1 MFAQGKQMMLNIQEI
16 IGGIFKG
23 IFVRNWISKP
33 RRLGKQTLILAF
45 LIGVA
50 VWTLIKEGITWTM
63 ITDPWAKLEP
73 RQEYILLFLS
83 VLAILWLWWIWFKP
97 KKTYFFPFKN
107 LTHDEN
113 YDGITAGF
121 TDILTKEYQDAE
133 SIREIMDATWGHEF
147 TQPGLQST
155 LSEQKLPRILRQVPV
170 GFKENRFVSM
180 DIGKVGDTTESPVQ
194 LGEIKLWAVSFP
206 LELLRLLLLKL
217 LQQKRISGNIQKHGS
232 VLSIYVQLTGTINS
246 NWHVRSDTLPESAR
260 EGDRLF
266 HELAHHLVYKMV
278 WRIIDTPGD
287 DPQSVRL
294 WVSGFD
300 HFWCYLN
307 SGSIALYELKLAQN
321 DLEKAIELT
330 PKFALAH
337 HHLGLVYNEQALVYN
352 DNKRILAAIEQF
364 DTAID
369 LEPGNAQAHFNLAQ
383 AYSILGML
391 DRSII
396 KCQRAIHFKPGFI
409 AARYK
414 LADLNKEAGEIN
426 FESAKRMKEE
436 LEYETQLKETE
447 RFYDEAVTAY
457 TWIIHKYKSEL
468 KKSRRAL
475 IADEQDRLADEEKLA
490 IETAKAYI
498 KLGNTHE
505 HLADYYQH
513 IQKDRKQVNHY
524 KKARKA
530 FDQALSLDPKN
541 IEAFTG
547 LSRIYFQLNN
557 IEKAM
562 ECLIEAQK
570 IDPESPKIKWDV
582 GRAYLYIWDSLL
594 PLLQEEGE
602 VANELEI
609 KPEDAIN
616 DLMKAIIHME
626 EAYLTDPLNFWILN
640 DLADAH
646 LLLGKIYTT
655 QNRDMA
661 LKEFDDAIALQGK
674 VLVENPLDYK
684 VYEKLATM
692 YGEKQNAGG
701 PHESN
706 QIADAYLDIADT
718 VSNYHSEPDKLC
730 DLLEESDEKK
740 RTYLWVRGWLLVYR
754 WMQDEFSTELRTKGL
769 SCIEKAKY
777 VFSWDNVPGDENDR
791 LLMFLKDELGIAW
804 TENAVIQKFDDGKA
818 IQIKNEEHS
827 SEIIIIDENTA
838 ILNIDDVPMYS
849 MKVRKEHGKKTIYLD
864 MVKEAELTHHHLG
877 IVYLLEEKYDK
888 GIIELEMALLSKLGN
903 TLDLMKI
910 LAESYYQ
917 LRQYDEAIDCLND
930 IILRTEDDLSKQA
943 EALASRAQIYFVT
956 KDYIRALEDCREAAI
971 LQPMYDFP
979 YYIMGLIHMER
990 LEYDLAEKAFQHVIE
1005 LKQQQLLAFSHHEI
1019 ADALRAKGIACDDD
1033 KERKVLLQKA
1043 RHEYQEAIAIY
1054 SDDEMQDKIKA
1065 HVDLAEL
1072 LDEMEQFKEA
1082 GQECDRALAFP
1093 ADLIDPQMH
1102 AKLGYVLVRLKRFLD
1117 AEIEYETAIRS
1128 SEEELKKAVDSK
1140 DTELTSFFA
1149 SILGDACN
1157 NLAYYLYAEM
1167 DMKLEEGLLLIDK
1180 ALDSLKY
1187 MTDNNGIKKKNEA
1200 SYLDT
1205 RAWLHYKAGDYT
1217 NALEDLKRA
1226 LYLTMGTQEERYH
1239 LAMVYEQKMKS
1250 DPDEGERKKAKE
1262 EAKVQWAHVRD
1273 IDLKSKWGKIA
1284 VERLKTPK

>member
-1 MFAQGKQMMLNIQEI
+1 MFAQGKQMMLNIQE
-16 IGGIFKG
+16 F
-23 IFVRNWISKP
+23 F
-33 RRLGKQTLILAF
+33 
-45 LIGVA
+45 IGVA

-107 LTHDEN
+107 LTHNEN

-260 EGDRLF
+260 EEDQLF
-266 HELAHHLVYKMV
+266 HKLAHHLVYKMV

-391 DRSII
+391 DKSII
-396 KCQRAIHFKPGFI
+396 ECQRAIHFKPDFI
-409 AARYK
+409 AARCK
-414 LADLNKEAGEIN
+414 LADLNKEAAEKMKDELSEEIEYTN
-426 FESAKRMKEE
+426 RMKKE
-436 LEYETQLKETE
+436 LEEEPDAYETQLKEIE
-447 RFYDEAVTAY
+447 QFYDEAVAIY
-457 TWIIHKYKSEL
+457 TWIIDKHKREL
-468 KKSRRAL
+468 KKLRCAL
-475 IADEQDRLADEEKLA
+475 IANEQDRLADEEKLS
-490 IETAKAYI
+490 IETANAYI

-505 HLADYYQH
+505 SIADYYQH
-513 IQKDRKQVNHY
+513 IQNDKKQVENY
-524 KKARKA
+524 ENAIKS

-541 IEAFTG
+541 IDAFTG

-557 IEKAM
+557 IEKAIKY
-562 ECLIEAQK
+562 LIEAQQ

-582 GRAYLYIWDSLL
+582 GRAYLYIWDSLHTL
-594 PLLQEEGE
+594 KEEGE
-602 VANELEI
+602 VANEWGI
-609 KPEDAIN
+609 KSEDVIN
-616 DLMKAIIHME
+616 GMMEAIIYME
-626 EAYLTDPLNFWILN
+626 DAYLTDPLNFEILN

-646 LLLGKIYTT
+646 LLLGKLYTT

-661 LKEFDDAIALQGK
+661 LKEFDDAIALQGN
-674 VLVENPLDYK
+674 VLVENPLNHK
-684 VYEKLATM
+684 VYEKLAIM

-701 PHESN
+701 PYDTKTV
-706 QIADAYLDIADT
+706 ADAYETIADT
-718 VSNYHSEPDKLC
+718 VYSYYSDPVKLC
-730 DLLEESDEKK
+730 NLFEEMEDSAGSEEEK
-740 RTYLWVRGWLLVYR
+740 RIYLWVRGWLLVYR

-769 SCIEKAKY
+769 SCIEKATTGLY
-777 VFSWDNVPGDENDR
+777 VFTWDNVPGDEDDR

-804 TENAVIQKFDDGKA
+804 MENAVIQKSDDGKA
-818 IQIKNEEHS
+818 IQIQNAKHS
-827 SEIIIIDENTA
+827 AEIFIGENAA

-849 MKVRKEHGKKTIYLD
+849 MKVRKEHGKRNIYLD
-864 MVKEAELTHHHLG
+864 MFKEAELTHHHLG

-888 GIIELEMALLSKLGN
+888 GIIELEMAGLSKLGN
-903 TLDLMKI
+903 TLDLMKK

-917 LRQYDEAIDCLND
+917 LGQYDEAIGCLND
-930 IILRTEDDLSKQA
+930 IILRTEGDLSKQA

-956 KDYIRALEDCREAAI
+956 KDSRALEDCREAAI

-1043 RHEYQEAIAIY
+1043 RYKYQEAIAIY
-1054 SDDEMQDKIKA
+1054 SDDEMQDKIRA
-1065 HVDLAEL
+1065 HVNLAEL

-1102 AKLGYVLVRLKRFLD
+1102 AKLGYVLSQLKRFLD
-1117 AEIEYETAIRS
+1117 AETEYETAIRL
-1128 SEEELKKAVDSK
+1128 SEEELKKAVDLK
-1140 DTELTSFFA
+1140 DTELTSLFA
-1149 SILGDACN
+1149 GILADACN
-1157 NLAYYLYAEM
+1157 NLAYHLYAEM
-1167 DMKLEEGLLLIDK
+1167 DMKLEKGLRLIDM

-1187 MTDNNGIKKKNEA
+1187 ITDNNGIKKEYEA
-1200 SYLDT
+1200 SYMDT
-1205 RAWLHYKAGDYT
+1205 RAWLHYKTGDYT

-1239 LAMVYEQKMKS
+1239 LAMVYEQKMES
-1250 DPDEGERKKAKE
+1250 DPDEGERKKARE

-1273 IDLKSKWGKIA
+1273 IDLKSKWGKTA
-1284 VERLKTPK
+1284 VERLRTPK